1 LDKHKVAEKL
11 GISNETG
18 RKLLKSL
25 VRAGY
30 LREDAKKNPYSYTLL
45 LEEPKQLVSLENTS
59 QYESYWR
66 ERLEKPNL
74 DSRDRY
80 DGASAEESQI
90 HGCSDDAK

>member
-30 LREDAKKNPYSYTLL
+30 LREDSKKKPI
-45 LEEPKQLVSLENTS
+45 QLHVAAGRAQTAGKFGK
-59 QYESYWR
+59 Y
-66 ERLEKPNL
+66 
-74 DSRDRY
+74 
-80 DGASAEESQI
+80 
-90 HGCSDDAK
+90 